1 MTSFFKDVKIMLENH
16 WRILEALWI
25 LQIIR
30 MDTDECF
37 CFTFFIFA
45 NAYTLFI
52 HLSKS
57 LNITKKHF

>member
-1 MTSFFKDVKIMLENH
+1 MLENH
-16 WRILEALWI
+16 WSILEALGI

-30 MDTDECF
+30 MNTDECF

-52 HLSKS
+52 HLSTS